1 MIYDISGDKD
11 WEKFFIADIT
21 LVEKAKMLLLQRM

>member
-11 WEKFFIADIT
+11 WVKFFIEDIT